1 MSSSS
6 VLVVG
11 VLLLGATA
19 TTAKSCT
26 KAQWFSAARKFN
38 MAKLDACIDCT
49 FNQTKP
55 TSILYSCP
63 LFFLVS
69 IQLSL
74 CVDVFLYIMLHRP

>member
-6 VLVVG
+6 LLVVG

-55 TSILYSCP
+55 TTILS
-63 LFFLVS
+63 LFFFLVS

-74 CVDVFLYIMLHRP
+74 CADVFLYIMLHRP